1 MRSVGLDLSARKIC
15 YCEVAGGQVVSRTTV
30 RSLQNLQSLLGPGS
44 APARVAFEACREGW
58 VTDAMLREWGHEP
71 LMIDTTRVR
80 QIGIAQ
86 HGRKNDRIDAEVI
99 ARAVERGGVPLAHVL
114 SPHRRQ
120 LRLELGNRRALV
132 ETRTQYVVM
141 IRGILRARGQSIS
154 ACDTTNFGKRL
165 DDAELD
171 AETRGLVDPLR
182 ALLNPLQDQISRT
195 EMRVEEL
202 CSTEPIIQYLSTVSG
217 VGLIVAA
224 AFVSVVDDAK
234 RFRRAHHVEAYLGLV
249 PAEHSSVHR
258 RIGAITKEGN
268 GYVRALLVQSAWRI
282 LQLKADDP
290 LKKWAEQVSKRRGR
304 RIAII
309 ALARRL
315 VGVLWAMWRDGR
327 VYDPALVGRTRGQP
341 SQQTPQIVT
350 AALNLA
356 ARRRH
361 IRRRVSTK
369 THS

>member
-15 YCEVAGGQVVSRTTV
+15 YCEVAGGQVVTRTTV
-30 RSLQNLQSLLGPGS
+30 RSLQELQPLLGLGT
-44 APARVAFEACREGW
+44 APAHVAFEACREGW
-58 VTDAMLREWGHEP
+58 VTDSVLREWGHEP
-71 LMIDTTRVR
+71 LMIDTTRVK

-99 ARAVERGGVPLAHVL
+99 ARAVERGGIPLAHVL

-132 ETRTQYVVM
+132 ETRAQYVVM
-141 IRGILRARGQSIS
+141 IRGIIRARGQSVGGC
-154 ACDTTNFGKRL
+154 ATNNLSKRL
-165 DDAELD
+165 DDAQLD
-171 AETRGLVDPLR
+171 TETRELVEPLR
-182 ALLNPLQDQISRT
+182 SLLEPLENQIGRT
-195 EMRVEEL
+195 EMRIEEL
-202 CSTEPIIQYLSTVSG
+202 CRTEPIIQYLSTVSG

-234 RFRRAHHVEAYLGLV
+234 RFRRSHQVEAYLGLV

-282 LQLKADDP
+282 LQLKTDDP
-290 LKKWAEQVSKRRGR
+290 LKEWAEQVSKRRGH
-304 RIAII
+304 RIAVI

-315 VGVLWAMWRDGR
+315 AGVLWAMWRDGR
-327 VYDPALVGRTRGQP
+327 VYDPALVGRTRRQSP
-341 SQQTPQIVT
+341 SQTPQVVLT
-350 AALNLA
+350 ALALA
-356 ARRRH
+356 ARRRNL
-361 IRRRVSTK
+361 RRRVTVRVRS
-369 THS
+369 